1 MTDLTQLTATEM
13 ARAVR
18 EMRVSPVAI
27 VEAHLD
33 QIAKLNPR
41 LNAFVTVDA
50 DGARAQARRIEAA
63 IERGERA
70 GPLAGVPVTIK
81 SSIDVAGWRCAAGS
95 RLREDYTAA
104 ADAPLVSRLKAAG
117 AVVIGN
123 TNTPEMLMAYE
134 TDNLLQ
140 GRTNNPWDLDRTPG
154 GSSGGESAAIAACC
168 SAAGVGSDGGG
179 SVRVPAHYTGI
190 CALKPTPG
198 RIPATGHFP
207 ASAGPFAQIGVVGPM
222 ARTVPDLTLMFE
234 AMAGPDRGDPSAAPV
249 ALRRWND
256 NEVRAVPVG
265 FFEEG
270 GRTRVTPETRAA
282 VRAAAEA
289 LRQAGF
295 NVQPFRPADLDLM
308 RELWWDIFG
317 RAGEFVLKPFIGDRE
332 ADLSPIL
339 REFISIV
346 AADPPLTLERLI
358 ETLLERDR
366 VRGQLLAEMERFPV
380 LLCPVC
386 AVPAFRHGERS
397 WRVDGQ
403 TVNYLDAMSYTQW
416 WNIMG
421 NPAAVVPVGRSPEGL
436 PIGVQV
442 VGRPWEE
449 ELVLRVAGEVERGVS
464 DGFRLSIE
472 TRNSKLEYRLLGS
485 DLCDHD

>member
-1 MTDLTQLTATEM
+1 MADLTQLTATEM
-13 ARAVR
+13 VQAVR
-18 EMRVSPVAI
+18 ATRVSPVAV

-33 QIAKLNPR
+33 RIAKLNPR
-41 LNAFVTVDA
+41 LNAFVIIDE

-63 IERGERA
+63 IQRGERV

-95 RLREDYTAA
+95 RLRANYIAA
-104 ADAPLVSRLKAAG
+104 VDAPLVARLKTAG
-117 AVVIGN
+117 AVVLGS

-134 TDNLLQ
+134 TDNLLH

-154 GSSGGESAAIAACC
+154 GSSGGESAAIAAGC

-222 ARTVPDLTLMFE
+222 AHSIADLTLMFE
-234 AMAGPDRGDPSAAPV
+234 AMAGPELGDPSAAPV
-249 ALRRWND
+249 LLRVWND
-256 NEVRAVPVG
+256 AEMRSVPVG

-270 GRTRVTPETRAA
+270 GRTPVTPETRAA
-282 VRAAAEA
+282 VRAAAET
-289 LRQAGF
+289 LQRAGF
-295 NVQPFRPADLDLM
+295 DVQPFCPTNLDLM

-317 RAGEFVLKPFIGDRE
+317 RAGGFVLKPFIGDRE

-339 REFISIV
+339 REFMSIV
-346 AADPPLTLERLI
+346 AADPPLTLEQLI
-358 ETLLERDR
+358 ETLIERDR
-366 VRGQLLAEMERFPV
+366 IRAELLAEMERFPV

-397 WRVDGQ
+397 WSVNGQ
-403 TVNYLDAMSYTQW
+403 TVKYLDAMSYTQW

-421 NPAAVVPVGRSPEGL
+421 NPAAVVPVGRSPKGL

-449 ELVLRVAGEVERGVS
+449 ELVLRVAGEIERGVT
-464 DGFRLSIE
+464 DDFRLSIE
-472 TRNSKLEYRLLGS
+472 TRHSKLETRLHGS
-485 DLCDHD
+485 DLCLDD

>member
-1 MTDLTQLTATEM
+1 MADVTRLTATEM

-18 EMRVSPVAI
+18 EKRASPVAI

-41 LNAFVTVDA
+41 LNAFVTVDE
-50 DGARAQARRIEAA
+50 DGARAQARRIEVT
-63 IERGERA
+63 IERGESV

-95 RLREDYTAA
+95 RLRADYIAA
-104 ADAPLVSRLKAAG
+104 ADAPLVARLKAAG
-117 AVVIGN
+117 AVVLGN

-154 GSSGGESAAIAACC
+154 GSSGGESAAVAAGC

-222 ARTVPDLTLMFE
+222 ARTVADLALMFE
-234 AMAGPDRGDPSAAPV
+234 AMAGPDAGDPSAAPV
-249 ALRRWND
+249 PLRRWED
-256 NEVRAVPVG
+256 AAVRAVPIG

-270 GRTRVTPETRAA
+270 GRTPGTPATRSA
-282 VRAAAEA
+282 VRAAAETM
-289 LRQAGF
+289 RRAGF
-295 NVQPFRPADLDLM
+295 EVQPFRPANLDHM

-317 RAGEFVLKPFIGDRE
+317 RAGGFVLKPFIKGRE
-332 ADLSPIL
+332 ADLSPLL
-339 REFISIV
+339 REFMSIV

-358 ETLLERDR
+358 ETMIERDR
-366 VRGQLLAEMERFPV
+366 IRAELLSEMERFPV

-386 AVPAFRHGERS
+386 AVPAFHHGERA
-397 WRVDGQ
+397 WNVDGQ
-403 TVNYLDAMSYTQW
+403 TVKYLDAMSYTQW

-449 ELVLRVAGEVERGVS
+449 ELVLRVAGEVERGVIE
-464 DGFRLSIE
+464 DFRLTID
-472 TRNSKLEYRLLGS
+472 GI
-485 DLCDHD
+485 